1 MLVFHRKEQFDIAA
15 NGIKNPIVVIAWQ
28 SPGEYSR
35 LFCLWSGGVWLR
47 WFGNVRLCW
56 QWGKGGLTQRAL
68 DVLPCG
74 HTLEHEH
81 MLIETGEFVC
91 DQCGAIHQ

>member
-15 NGIKNPIVVIAWQ
+15 NGIKKPIVVVAWKR
-28 SPGEYSR
+28 PGEYSR

-47 WFGNVRLCW
+47 WFGKVRLCW

-68 DVLPCG
+68 DVCPKCFDSGYRRVSPTILAKCSCKHG
-74 HTLEHEH
+74 
-81 MLIETGEFVC
+81 
-91 DQCGAIHQ
+91 QRQ